1 MDHPYPWLQDVVDR
15 VPDAVQPLIVGLAA
29 AVPYVEGEGA
39 AVLGI
44 LAGIDPVVAGLAAVA
59 GNVLCVVAVVLL
71 GSRARGAVQARRAA
85 RAATRVRSAEGAP
98 ALVATGATSGPP
110 IGPATG
116 PATAGTRPTA
126 AHAGTVSA
134 GRGAVTTG
142 AGGATGVT
150 DPARAAASPAGPGAD
165 AGSAGR
171 GSKGRAR
178 LRRWMLRFGVPGAS
192 LLAPLALPTM
202 LTAAF
207 FVASGVRKE
216 WVILWQVVA
225 IVVWTGLV
233 VAAATGLVAA
243 LGW

>member
-1 MDHPYPWLQDVVDR
+1 MDHPYPWLQDVVAQ
-15 VPDAVQPLIVGLAA
+15 VPDVVQPLVVAVAA

-44 LAGIDPVVAGLAAVA
+44 LAGIDPVVAGLAAA
-59 GNVLCVVAVVLL
+59 TGNILCVVAVVLL
-71 GSRARGAVQARRAA
+71 GSRVRGAVEERRAA
-85 RAATRVRSAEGAP
+85 RTPAP
-98 ALVATGATSGPP
+98 ARSTDAVLAGSRGTPGPL
-110 IGPATG
+110 PA
-116 PATAGTRPTA
+116 P
-126 AHAGTVSA
+126 
-134 GRGAVTTG
+134 
-142 AGGATGVT
+142 
-150 DPARAAASPAGPGAD
+150 AAADASAD
-165 AGSAGR
+165 PDARPSGR
-171 GSKGRAR
+171 SKGRAR

-207 FVASGVRKE
+207 FVTSGVRKE

-225 IVVWTGLV
+225 IVLWTGAV